1 MLAHSMPLLDRIS
14 FACRLL
20 VEEEDQSDFHSVLEP
35 EKSNEERSTGQ
46 EDH

>member
-1 MLAHSMPLLDRIS
+1 MMLAHSVLLDRTS

-20 VEEEDQSDFHSVLEP
+20 VDEQEQSDFHSVLER

-46 EDH
+46 EDQ